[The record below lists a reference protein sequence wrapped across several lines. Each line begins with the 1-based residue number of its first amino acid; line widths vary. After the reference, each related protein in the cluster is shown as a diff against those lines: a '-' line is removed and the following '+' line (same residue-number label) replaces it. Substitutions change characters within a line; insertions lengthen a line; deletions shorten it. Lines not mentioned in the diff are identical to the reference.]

1 MRITHIYKIL
11 ISIGFV
17 MLSHGLLN
25 AQSMRYVE
33 NTAFDRGEKLTFKVY
48 YHSFIT
54 GKVTAGEAK
63 LEVKNKTVTKSNRP
77 TYHIIGTGQSK
88 GAFNFFFKVNDRF
101 ETFVDEQALIP
112 WYFTRRTREGGFKK
126 DDEVTFRQNNGVA
139 VSRRAI
145 KNIPK
150 NTQDIDEVTFRQNNG
165 VAVSRRAIKNIPKNT
180 QDILSV
186 FYYARTLDIT
196 GMQPDDS
203 FPLAFFLD
211 DSVYVSKIVFLGREQ
226 VKTELGTFN
235 CLKFKPMVIKGDIFS
250 EPYPMELWITDD
262 KNRLPVM
269 VSSALIVGSARMEL
283 VDYEGLK
290 NSMNS
295 QVDLP
300 KKIRTASK

>member
-1 MRITHIYKIL
+1 MRITPIYKIL

-33 NTAFDRGEKLTFKVY
+33 NTAFDRGEKLTFRVY
-48 YHSFIT
+48 YQSFIT

-63 LEVKNKTVTKSNRP
+63 LEVKNKIVTKSNRP

-139 VSRRAI
+139 VSR
-145 KNIPK
+145 
-150 NTQDIDEVTFRQNNG
+150 
-165 VAVSRRAIKNIPKNT
+165 SAIKNIPKNT

-235 CLKFKPMVIKGDIFS
+235 CLKFKPMVIKGDVFS

-262 KNRLPVM
+262 KNRIPVM
-269 VSSALIVGSARMEL
+269 VSSALIVGSAKMEL

-290 NSMNS
+290 NPINS
-295 QVDLP
+295 LVDTS
-300 KKIRTASK
+300 KKARTASK